1 MDVKDLTE
9 QELEMLCKYRELH
22 AAQQY
27 TVRCYIAELHGDELT
42 LEVVAGVYASRHRT
56 ADANIGDIVD
66 VWQDEDGCVCVRYSS
81 GDWYHYKTDAR
92 GQIVWW

>member
-42 LEVVAGVYASRHRT
+42 LEVVAAVYASRHRT

-66 VWQDEDGCVCVRYSS
+66 VW
-81 GDWYHYKTDAR
+81 
-92 GQIVWW
+92 